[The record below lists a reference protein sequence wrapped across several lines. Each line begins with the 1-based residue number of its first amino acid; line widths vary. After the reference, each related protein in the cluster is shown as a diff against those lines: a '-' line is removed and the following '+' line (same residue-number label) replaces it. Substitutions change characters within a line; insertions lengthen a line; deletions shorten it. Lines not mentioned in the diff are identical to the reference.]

1 MLARMGMCS
10 AGELGRPFNISQPT
24 ASKHLLVLERAGLV
38 RRQIQG
44 REHRFQLEAAAL
56 QEAQD
61 WIGRHSAFWEGT
73 LSRLEQVVEADE
85 EEAGE
90 QIDTRDRGR
99 HS

>member
-1 MLARMGMCS
+1 
-10 AGELGRPFNISQPT
+10 
-24 ASKHLLVLERAGLV
+24 
-38 RRQIQG
+38 
-44 REHRFQLEAAAL
+44 
-56 QEAQD
+56 
-61 WIGRHSAFWEGT
+61 